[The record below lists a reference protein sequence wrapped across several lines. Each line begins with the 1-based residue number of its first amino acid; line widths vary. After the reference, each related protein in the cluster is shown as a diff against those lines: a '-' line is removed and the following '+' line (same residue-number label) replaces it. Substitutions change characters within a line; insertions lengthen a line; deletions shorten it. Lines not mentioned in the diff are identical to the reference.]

1 MSRATLRFRNDD
13 IPKAWKEG
21 RPARTPTYWTD
32 GTSLYS
38 YDVRIGTTDEEGR
51 KVLLEYTARG
61 GGWVSA
67 TTSKHVGYARPYAD
81 ETRRPEKQS

>member
-1 MSRATLRFRNDD
+1 M
-13 IPKAWKEG
+13 
-21 RPARTPTYWTD
+21 
-32 GTSLYS
+32 
-38 YDVRIGTTDEEGR
+38 RIGTTDEEGR

-81 ETRRPEKQS
+81 ETRRPEKQP